1 MRDWLREVFAG
12 RPWWMNVMMVFCAY
26 MTFAYMPWD
35 IFWKPVSADQE
46 VWFGYTFTGWG
57 AKLAAPLHWYVY
69 AALLYGFRRMRPWL
83 RLAATAYIL
92 QITFGMFVWSALEYG
107 SWTGWILGTIAATPF
122 AALTLVVWNARE
134 HFQDPRSLR
143 DRYGDWA
150 LITGA
155 SSGIGAEFARALAR
169 QGISCVLTAR
179 RESRLRTLAAEL
191 EGDWRIQTR
200 YVALD
205 LAQPDGPERLLDAVK
220 DLEISILVNNA
231 GTGYVGRFDGQEAP
245 RLRAMISLNCV
256 APTLLTNRLLPAMKA
271 SGQGAILFTGSVS
284 GRQPIPLHGAYSA
297 TKVFDAY
304 LGEALWVELRDSG
317 VDVLVVE
324 PGSTSDTGFQS
335 AAGQIPHGGQSPSAA
350 VAVAMET
357 LGRQP
362 SVITTWFDWARAEV
376 ATRIAPRNL
385 VTYVA
390 RNVTEKHAPS
400 ELH

>member
-1 MRDWLREVFAG
+1 
-12 RPWWMNVMMVFCAY
+12 MNAFMVFCAY
-26 MTFAYMPWD
+26 MTFFYLPWD

-46 VWFGYTFTGWG
+46 VWFGYTFTVWG
-57 AKLAAPLHWYVY
+57 AKLAAPFHWYVY

-83 RLAATAYIL
+83 RYAATAYLL

-107 SWTGWILGTIAATPF
+107 SWTGWILGAIAAIPF
-122 AALTLVVWNARE
+122 AALTLVVWKARE
-134 HFQDPRSLR
+134 HFKNPQTLR
-143 DRYGDWA
+143 DRYGSWA

-155 SSGIGAEFARALAR
+155 SSGIGAEFSRTLAR

-191 EGDWRIQTR
+191 EGDWHIQTR
-200 YVALD
+200 CVPVD
-205 LAQPDGPERLLDAVK
+205 LAQPDGPDRLLDAVK

-231 GTGYVGRFDGQEAP
+231 GVGCVGRFDGQETQ
-245 RLRAMISLNCV
+245 RVREMIDLNCV
-256 APTLLTNRLLPAMKA
+256 APAVLTSRLLPAMKVR
-271 SGQGAILFTGSVS
+271 GRGALLFTGSVS
-284 GRQPIPLHGAYSA
+284 GCQPIPLHAVYSA
-297 TKVFDAY
+297 TKVFDRY

-317 VDVLVVE
+317 VDVLVTE

-335 AAGQIPHGGQSPSAA
+335 EAGQRPHEGQSPREV

-362 SVITTWFDWARAEV
+362 SVITTWFDWARSEI

-385 VTYVA
+385 VTHVA
-390 RNVTEKHAPS
+390 RNVTEKHTPS
-400 ELH
+400 ELI